1 MALAVASLG
10 LPLGA
15 AGCGEVLASPADSP
29 AMATADRPADATQVV
44 PAEGSVASAEVVAD
58 ARRLLMLSAVPEDR
72 ERVGRQRIEAAR
84 ELSRLGEHAL
94 AQELLSQ
101 ALEDHADATEPQDLR
116 TRASI
121 RLAIAS
127 TAWRL
132 GDHETVIREARRVLE
147 ASPEAVDAPRA
158 MATHQLLVRS
168 LIECDR
174 LEQALEELQTFRQ
187 SDSPA
192 KRWAADQSLALGGV
206 ALRGRQA
213 ELAKRSFELYPE
225 LLPDGD
231 RLGDASLGTAW
242 AAASGAETP
251 ERADARLIDFIEAF
265 PSHPDVPH
273 ALAARCRLLLEGGDG
288 EAADSVR
295 AELLRDH
302 AESAP
307 AASLLDGYAATER
320 GVWPDPIREAWIR
333 RLEAL
338 VKGDSDK
345 AGSVPPALWPGLLM
359 AAFSAD
365 DRLWQAAVETL
376 LQADSDG
383 ELTADVLA
391 MLAKEQAAT
400 AEHLAVDLLA
410 RVVELTAPDAAAGPS
425 VVVDSFASGPVPKGC
440 EAASRWAGANE
451 RWSLLAL
458 VAEQVE
464 PPTGQEIRTRGV
476 IIDRLLAESLMQTR
490 RAGEATRWWEA
501 IRQVWDCRDFET
513 TLRAA
518 ETAVAYGRPE
528 AAREHLD
535 AATAG
540 AETPFQRSLVR
551 ILEAEMAIRD
561 ARLDEARE
569 WLERLA
575 RESETTPELRPRAQ
589 WMIGETYFLQQR
601 FAEAIDAY
609 RRVEAMDEQGDWVP
623 AALLQSG
630 KAFEK
635 LGRGREAVTCYTTLL
650 SRFQGS
656 PHAEPA
662 RDRLARLGGE
672 ERLRR

>member
-1 MALAVASLG
+1 MALAGASLG
-10 LPLGA
+10 LLLGA

-29 AMATADRPADATQVV
+29 AIATADRLADSTQVV
-44 PAEGSVASAEVVAD
+44 PAEGSVTSAEVVAD
-58 ARRLLMLSAVPEDR
+58 ARRLLKLSVAPEDR
-72 ERVGRQRIEAAR
+72 GRVGRQRIEAAR

-101 ALEDHADATEPQDLR
+101 ALEDHADATEPQDVR

-132 GDHETVIREARRVLE
+132 GDHQTVIHQARLVLE
-147 ASPEAVDAPRA
+147 VAPEALDAPRT

-174 LEQALEELQTFRQ
+174 SEEALEELRTFRR
-187 SDSPA
+187 SSPAA

-206 ALRGRQA
+206 ALSGRQA
-213 ELAKRSFELYPE
+213 ELAMRSFELYSE

-231 RLGDASLGTAW
+231 RSGDAMLGAAW
-242 AAASGAETP
+242 AAASGAETS
-251 ERADARLIDFIEAF
+251 ERADTRLVDFIEAF
-265 PSHPDVPH
+265 PGHPDVPH
-273 ALAARCRLLLEGGDG
+273 ALAARARLLSESGDR

-302 AESAP
+302 VASA
-307 AASLLDGYAATER
+307 AAVSLLNGWAVTER
-320 GVWPDPIREAWIR
+320 GTWPDPIREAWIR

-338 VKGDSDK
+338 VDDDSAA
-345 AGSVPPALWPGLLM
+345 AGSVPPTLWPGLLM
-359 AAFSAD
+359 AAFTATD
-365 DRLWQAAVETL
+365 DRLWQAVVEAL
-376 LQADSDG
+376 LSTDSDG
-383 ELTADVLA
+383 ELTAA
-391 MLAKEQAAT
+391 ALAKLAQEQAAI

-410 RVVELTAPDAAAGPS
+410 RVVELTAPAAGQP
-425 VVVDSFASGPVPKGC
+425 VVVDSVASGPVPQGC

-464 PPTGQEIRTRGV
+464 PPTGQEARTRGV

-575 RESETTPELRPRAQ
+575 RESETAPELRPRAQ

-609 RRVEAMDEQGDWVP
+609 RRVEAIDEQGDWVP

-635 LGRGREAVTCYTTLL
+635 LGRGRDAVTCYTTLL